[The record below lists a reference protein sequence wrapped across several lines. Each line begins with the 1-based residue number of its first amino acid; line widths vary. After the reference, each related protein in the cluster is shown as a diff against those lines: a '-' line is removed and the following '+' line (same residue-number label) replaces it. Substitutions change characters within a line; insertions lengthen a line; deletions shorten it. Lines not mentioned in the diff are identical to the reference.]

1 VVKNIKQNNMRSNI
15 AKHYA
20 DRNYNSPLKQ
30 MPVNNS
36 PRVQYDVDGSSRIMS
51 GNKDITNTPEGKRV
65 ISKKKTDA
73 LYAAQDESR
82 KNRGALSIA
91 DISGVS
97 NWGDAKRGA
106 QSLYGMATDPNV
118 KFNAK
123 RATQDA
129 LDIVSAVPV
138 YGRVK
143 TAAEAFKIAKVGVP
157 AVSSQIAKIVTKG
170 VGANAFTDITSKIV
184 NQSEEKE
191 KNKVSNTNKV
201 SNNKYFPSV
210 GVSIGAIKKK
220 K

>member
-1 VVKNIKQNNMRSNI
+1 MRSNI

-20 DRNYNSPLKQ
+20 GRNYNSPLKQ

-51 GNKDITNTPEGKRV
+51 GNKDITNTPEGKKIV
-65 ISKKKTDA
+65 SKVKTDA
-73 LYAAQDESR
+73 LYAAQDRSR
-82 KNRGALSIA
+82 KDRGALSIA

-97 NWGDAKRGA
+97 NWGDAKRGI

-143 TAAEAFKIAKVGVP
+143 TAAEAFKIAKAGVP
-157 AVSSQIAKIVTKG
+157 TVGSQIAKLVTKG
-170 VGANAFTDITSKIV
+170 VGANALTDTASNVINKS
-184 NQSEEKE
+184 KE

-210 GVSIGAIKKK
+210 GVPVGATKKK